1 MRIGKK
7 IEQITESL
15 LWGVRFLAI
24 VPVLFG
30 LISVINLFWLGS
42 LEILEALKLYGEFE
56 GTYSEFTTEF
66 MTYIIGAVDLY
77 LIGIVLMLFSFGI
90 YELFISKIDVGRA
103 NQEVRILE
111 IHSLDELKEKILKVI
126 VMVLVVRIFKQVAAM
141 PINNYQDIL
150 FLAISIILI
159 AGSSYLLH
167 SSGSSK
173 HHNSSHSEVDK
184 NH

>member
-1 MRIGKK
+1 MRISKK

-15 LWGVRFLAI
+15 LWGVRFFTI

-30 LISVINLFWLGS
+30 LVSVINLFLMGS
-42 LEILEALKLYGEFE
+42 LEIIESLKLYSEFQ
-56 GTYSEFTTEF
+56 GSSSEFTTKF

-77 LIGIVLMLFSFGI
+77 LIGIVLMIFSFGI

-141 PINNYQDIL
+141 PIASYQDIL

-167 SSGSSK
+167 HSSSSK
-173 HHNSSHSEVDK
+173 HNNSSTHS
-184 NH
+184 